1 METPIRV
8 VIADDN
14 ADMRRIERM
23 MISRAEGFEIVGEA
37 EDGVQLLTLVE
48 QEKPQLVFLDVEMPG
63 KTGVECARVIQDMNP
78 AIVLIFATAHD
89 EYMGD
94 AFEVYAF
101 DYLLKPFKKERV
113 MQTLERAKKRIRH
126 QTDGETPLPVHPTP
140 HPVSGRLML
149 HHKDG
154 VSFLNVSDIVLV
166 QREDR
171 TTVFYT
177 ASGERY
183 VTSDSL
189 SDTEARLDSSIFFRC
204 HKSYIINLNHIKN
217 ITPMGA
223 GRTSSICKGRSRT
236 RSSRTKST
244 RNWRKCSRDTLTEL
258 VLCVTI
264 ELRLEMTNRKFLTG

>member
-1 METPIRV
+1 
-8 VIADDN
+8 
-14 ADMRRIERM
+14 
-23 MISRAEGFEIVGEA
+23 
-37 EDGVQLLTLVE
+37 
-48 QEKPQLVFLDVEMPG
+48 
-63 KTGVECARVIQDMNP
+63 MNP

-204 HKSYIINLNHIKN
+204 HKSYIINLNHIK
-217 ITPMGA
+217 TSPPMGA
-223 GRTSSICKGRSRT
+223 GRTLSTCRGRSRT
-236 RSSRTKST
+236 RSSRMKST
-244 RNWRKCSRDTLTEL
+244 RNWRKCSRDTLTE
-258 VLCVTI
+258 VMLCVTI
-264 ELRLEMTNRKFLTG
+264 ELRLETTNRKF